1 MRHKVIIFFVLLLS
15 VVVLSACGK
24 DSKEEVL
31 EKLHEKW
38 AEGKG
43 YELDATMEIKT
54 GNEPRVYDVNV
65 WHTQPDF
72 YRVEVSQKDENVTQ
86 MIIRNKEGVFVVTP
100 SLKKTY
106 KFQSEWPKQNSQPY
120 LIKALAEDLLADE
133 KVKMEENEKHY
144 IFTAAT
150 RNNHRSIMP
159 IQKVVVDKKTLLPK
173 SVSILNEAEE
183 EQMVITFKKIN
194 LGKVH
199 KEKEYTVE
207 QFTNDGK
214 QEESTDTKD
223 KSAESE
229 STNKEFET
237 YYPVLNWSHTKL
249 VDEQKV
255 NVDGVTRVIL
265 TFEGEKPFTLVQQPI
280 IQNES
285 SAIPVSAPGDPA
297 DLGFTIGAITDN
309 SISWENN
316 GMSFFIAS
324 NKLTQ
329 EELLEVAV
337 SVTSGGL
344 K

>member
-120 LIKALAEDLLADE
+120 LIGALAEDLLADE
-133 KVKMEENEKHY
+133 NVVMEETEDSY
-144 IFTAAT
+144 IFTVAT
-150 RNNHRSIMP
+150 RNNHKSIMP
-159 IQKVVVDKKTLLPK
+159 TQRVTVDKKSLLPK
-173 SVSILNEAEE
+173 SVSILDESEE
-183 EQMVITFKKIN
+183 EQMLITFKKID
-194 LGKVH
+194 LGVQH
-199 KEKEYTVE
+199 KEKEYAVE
-207 QFTNDGK
+207 QFTKENEPNVATEK
-214 QEESTDTKD
+214 EST
-223 KSAESE
+223 
-229 STNKEFET
+229 EFQT
-237 YYPVLNWSHTKL
+237 HYPILTWGNTTL
-249 VDEQKV
+249 VDEKRIE
-255 NVDGVTRVIL
+255 NDGVERVIL
-265 TFEGEKPFTLVQQPI
+265 TFEGDKSFTLVQEPI
-280 IQNES
+280 ELGES
-285 SAIPVSAPGDPA
+285 ATIPVFQPGDPL
-297 DLGFTIGAITDN
+297 DLGFTIGAITDH
-309 SISWENN
+309 SISWEKD
-316 GMSFFIAS
+316 GISFFIAS
-324 NKLTQ
+324 NDLTK
-329 EELLEVAV
+329 EELIEVAA
-337 SVTSGGL
+337 SVTAGSL

>member
-1 MRHKVIIFFVLLLS
+1 M
-15 VVVLSACGK
+15 LSACGK

-120 LIKALAEDLLADE
+120 LIGALAEDLLADE
-133 KVKMEENEKHY
+133 NVVMEETEDSY

-150 RNNHRSIMP
+150 RNNHKSIMP
-159 IQKVVVDKKTLLPK
+159 TQRVTVDKKTLLPK
-173 SVSILNEAEE
+173 SVSILDESEE
-183 EQMVITFKKIN
+183 EQMLITFKKID
-194 LGKVH
+194 LGVQH
-199 KEKEYTVE
+199 KEKEYAVE
-207 QFTNDGK
+207 QFTKDNEPNVATEK
-214 QEESTDTKD
+214 EST
-223 KSAESE
+223 
-229 STNKEFET
+229 EFQT
-237 YYPVLNWSHTKL
+237 HYPVLTWGNTTL
-249 VDEQKV
+249 VDEKRIE
-255 NVDGVTRVIL
+255 NDGVERVIL
-265 TFEGEKPFTLVQQPI
+265 TFEGDKSFTLVQEPI
-280 IQNES
+280 ELGES
-285 SAIPVSAPGDPA
+285 ATIPVFQPGDPL
-297 DLGFTIGAITDN
+297 DLGFTIGAITDH
-309 SISWENN
+309 SISWEKD
-316 GMSFFIAS
+316 GISFFIAS
-324 NKLTQ
+324 NDLTK
-329 EELLEVAV
+329 EELIEVAA
-337 SVTSGGL
+337 SVTAGSL

>member
-120 LIKALAEDLLADE
+120 LIGALAEDLLADE
-133 KVKMEENEKHY
+133 NVVMEETEDSY

-150 RNNHRSIMP
+150 RNNHKSIMP
-159 IQKVVVDKKTLLPK
+159 TQRVTVDKKTLLPK
-173 SVSILNEAEE
+173 SVSILDESEE
-183 EQMVITFKKIN
+183 EQMLITFKKID
-194 LGKVH
+194 LGVQH
-199 KEKEYTVE
+199 KEKEYAVE
-207 QFTNDGK
+207 QFTKENETNVATEK
-214 QEESTDTKD
+214 EST
-223 KSAESE
+223 
-229 STNKEFET
+229 EFQT
-237 YYPVLNWSHTKL
+237 HYPVLTWGNTTL
-249 VDEQKV
+249 VDEKRIE
-255 NVDGVTRVIL
+255 NDGVERVIL
-265 TFEGEKPFTLVQQPI
+265 TFEGDKSFTLVQEPI
-280 IQNES
+280 ELGES
-285 SAIPVSAPGDPA
+285 ATIPVFQPGDPL
-297 DLGFTIGAITDN
+297 DLGFTIGAITDH
-309 SISWENN
+309 SISWEKD
-316 GMSFFIAS
+316 GISFFIAS
-324 NKLTQ
+324 NDLTK
-329 EELLEVAV
+329 EELIEVAA
-337 SVTSGGL
+337 SVTAGSL

>member
-120 LIKALAEDLLADE
+120 LIGALAEDLLADE
-133 KVKMEENEKHY
+133 NVVMEETEDSY

-150 RNNHRSIMP
+150 RNNHKSIMP
-159 IQKVVVDKKTLLPK
+159 TQRVTVDKKTLLPK
-173 SVSILNEAEE
+173 SVSILDESEE
-183 EQMVITFKKIN
+183 EQMLITFKKID
-194 LGKVH
+194 LGVQH
-199 KEKEYTVE
+199 KEKEYAVE
-207 QFTNDGK
+207 QFTKENEPNVATEK
-214 QEESTDTKD
+214 EST
-223 KSAESE
+223 
-229 STNKEFET
+229 EFQT
-237 YYPVLNWSHTKL
+237 HYPILTWGNTTL
-249 VDEQKV
+249 VDEKRIE
-255 NVDGVTRVIL
+255 NDGVERVIL
-265 TFEGEKPFTLVQQPI
+265 TFEGDKSFTLVQEPI
-280 IQNES
+280 ELGES
-285 SAIPVSAPGDPA
+285 ATIPVFQPGDPL
-297 DLGFTIGAITDN
+297 DLGFTIGAITDH
-309 SISWENN
+309 SISWEKD
-316 GMSFFIAS
+316 GISFFIAS
-324 NKLTQ
+324 NDLTK
-329 EELLEVAV
+329 EELIEVAA
-337 SVTSGGL
+337 SVTAGSL

>member
-1 MRHKVIIFFVLLLS
+1 M
-15 VVVLSACGK
+15 LSACGK

-120 LIKALAEDLLADE
+120 LIGALAEDLLADE
-133 KVKMEENEKHY
+133 NVVMEETEDSY

-150 RNNHRSIMP
+150 RNNHKSIMP
-159 IQKVVVDKKTLLPK
+159 TQRVTVDKKTLLPK
-173 SVSILNEAEE
+173 SVSILDESEE
-183 EQMVITFKKIN
+183 EQMLITFKKID
-194 LGKVH
+194 LGVQH
-199 KEKEYTVE
+199 KEKEYAVE
-207 QFTNDGK
+207 QFTKENETNVATEK
-214 QEESTDTKD
+214 EST
-223 KSAESE
+223 
-229 STNKEFET
+229 EFQT
-237 YYPVLNWSHTKL
+237 HYPILTWGNTTL
-249 VDEQKV
+249 VDEKRIE
-255 NVDGVTRVIL
+255 NDGVERVIL
-265 TFEGEKPFTLVQQPI
+265 TFEGDKSFTLVQEPI
-280 IQNES
+280 ELGES
-285 SAIPVSAPGDPA
+285 ATIPVFQPGDPL
-297 DLGFTIGAITDN
+297 DLGFTIGAITDH
-309 SISWENN
+309 SISWEKD
-316 GMSFFIAS
+316 GISFFIAS
-324 NKLTQ
+324 NDLTK
-329 EELLEVAV
+329 EELIEVAA
-337 SVTSGGL
+337 SVTAGSL